1 MQDELTRLLKNRD
14 ATMARIGRLEEARA
28 TSAQLDEQ
36 RDHLAAEREDVL
48 GQISRLE
55 HR

>member
-36 RDHLAAEREDVL
+36 RDHLADVL